1 MEGLVGDALL
11 LMARICLVVIFPFS
25 GLDKIFNW
33 QSALK
38 QAEWSFLPG
47 GPLLLVLA
55 MFVEFVT
62 PVCIMAAWFDR
73 YAAFVLAGYCVI
85 TGILYHDF
93 WRYPRFR
100 SPASAGYP
108 HVWDFLNNFGLA
120 GGLLLIVLGSDP
132 LPAVEA
138 AVRHI
143 GSGLA
148 RTGATDRLS
157 PVQRSDR

>member
-1 MEGLVGDALL
+1 
-11 LMARICLVVIFPFS
+11 
-25 GLDKIFNW
+25 
-33 QSALK
+33 
-38 QAEWSFLPG
+38 
-47 GPLLLVLA
+47 
-55 MFVEFVT
+55 MFVWFVT

-93 WRYPRFR
+93 WRYPRFW

-120 GGLLLIVLGSDP
+120 GGAAADCSRSDP

-138 AVRHI
+138 AVRHIGGSDVHI